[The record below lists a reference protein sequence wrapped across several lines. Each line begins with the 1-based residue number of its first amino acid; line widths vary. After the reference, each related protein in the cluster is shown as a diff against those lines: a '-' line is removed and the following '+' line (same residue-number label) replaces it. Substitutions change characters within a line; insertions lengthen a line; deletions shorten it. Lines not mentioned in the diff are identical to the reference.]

1 MQYASSNR
9 VTGRNEAR
17 GELVTDGVTEGLH
30 DPPGK
35 HERPAAGDGDK
46 TTTVVVAPQTVHTE
60 ATAATTRP
68 RVVLLGSDELS
79 SQLAIALRRLG
90 AVVTA
95 VDEYP
100 DAPGKLSA
108 LIGGLQPD
116 FLVSLADAIS
126 VDALDALGGGEF
138 IELVPSARSVRIT
151 RDREG
156 LRRLAADQLGLPTA
170 PFWFVGSVGELKAVA
185 VHAGYPL
192 LVKPV
197 TGVAGQG
204 QSVVAGPDDTEAAWQ
219 RAVGHQTGA
228 AQPRV
233 LAETV
238 VEVESFVTLLAVR
251 SDGPKGP
258 LIEFC
263 PPIGHR
269 DADGDVLESW
279 QPQKM
284 SAAALDAAKSIAARI
299 VRALGGRGVFAVEL
313 MINGDEVYFAD
324 VTASPRDSA
333 WVTVCSQRLSAFD
346 LQARAILGLP
356 VDTVM
361 ISPGATRLIS
371 AGHTGA
377 EALTAALGVPESD
390 IQVFGSA
397 GGVALATAP
406 EVATARD
413 RAREV
418 AAALDMRD
426 SRG

>member
-138 IELVPSARSVRIT
+138 IELVPSARSVRLT

-156 LRRLAADQLGLPTA
+156 LRRLAADHLGLPTA
-170 PFWFVGSVGELKAVA
+170 PFWFAGSLDELRAIA
-185 VHAGYPL
+185 DHAGFPL
-192 LVKPV
+192 RAQPV
-197 TGVAGQG
+197 AAVDGES
-204 QSVVAGPDDTEAAWQ
+204 QSVILTPADIEPAWQ
-219 RAVGHQTGA
+219 RAVA
-228 AQPRV
+228 
-233 LAETV
+233 
-238 VEVESFVTLLAVR
+238 
-251 SDGPKGP
+251 
-258 LIEFC
+258 
-263 PPIGHR
+263 
-269 DADGDVLESW
+269 
-279 QPQKM
+279 
-284 SAAALDAAKSIAARI
+284 
-299 VRALGGRGVFAVEL
+299 
-313 MINGDEVYFAD
+313 
-324 VTASPRDSA
+324 
-333 WVTVCSQRLSAFD
+333 
-346 LQARAILGLP
+346 
-356 VDTVM
+356 
-361 ISPGATRLIS
+361 
-371 AGHTGA
+371 
-377 EALTAALGVPESD
+377 
-390 IQVFGSA
+390 
-397 GGVALATAP
+397 
-406 EVATARD
+406 
-413 RAREV
+413 
-418 AAALDMRD
+418 
-426 SRG
+426 